1 MTSNTDADS
10 ALPGQRTMWRIY
22 VYMPKQSMK
31 QSSEHTE
38 LLSTLE
44 IEFEELFLQKVK
56 LNYYKES
63 SSYKVTG
70 VSFTQCMIIS
80 KK

>member
-1 MTSNTDADS
+1 MT
-10 ALPGQRTMWRIY
+10 
-22 VYMPKQSMK
+22 

-38 LLSTLE
+38 LLATLE
-44 IEFEELFLQKVK
+44 IEFEELSLQKVK

-70 VSFTQCMIIS
+70 VSFTQQYDN
-80 KK
+80 KQK

>member
-1 MTSNTDADS
+1 MED
-10 ALPGQRTMWRIY
+10 LCLH
-22 VYMPKQSMK
+22 PKQSMT

-38 LLSTLE
+38 LLATLE
-44 IEFEELFLQKVK
+44 IEFEELSLQKVK

-70 VSFTQCMIIS
+70 VSFTQQYDN
-80 KK
+80 KQK